1 MPDHPPHQQRTR
13 PTVLLRRYELGQLL
27 GRGGMA
33 EVYNGTDLVLG
44 RRVAIKLLSW
54 ASDQDRER
62 AERLRTEAS
71 AAASLN
77 HPNVV
82 AVHDIGSS
90 RDVVFV
96 VMEYLEGE
104 TLRDLLKQR
113 RFLPAE
119 SAAVIAAQV
128 CSALEAAH
136 QRGLVHRDI
145 TPANIMVCDDGAV
158 KVMDFGI
165 ARVTGE
171 AFRTTA
177 GLVLGTPAYMSPEQ
191 AQSRTIDGRS
201 DLYSLGCCLYQML
214 TGRPPFVGSDPVAV
228 AYQHVKEH
236 PPPPREVNPAV
247 PAELETTVL
256 RAMAKRPDDRYLAAA
271 EMRADLEAIGA
282 TDTPRLIPPA
292 RTLPLPV
299 HHGTADPGD
308 PQPGEVTTAESALD
322 EHDAGVF
329 RRQLGVTMI
338 VLASVMLVVAAA
350 LMLYH

>member
-1 MPDHPPHQQRTR
+1 M
-13 PTVLLRRYELGQLL
+13 RRYELGQLL

-33 EVYNGTDLVLG
+33 EVYHGTDLVLG

-54 ASDQDRER
+54 ASDQDQER
-62 AERLRTEAS
+62 AERLRTEAR

-90 RDVVFV
+90 PDALFV

-119 SAAVIAAQV
+119 PAAAIAAQV

-136 QRGLVHRDI
+136 QRGLVHRDV
-145 TPANIMVCDDGAV
+145 TPANIMICADGAA

-165 ARVTGE
+165 ARVTGR
-171 AFRTTA
+171 AFQTA
-177 GLVLGTPAYMSPEQ
+177 TGLVLGTPAYMSPEQ

-214 TGRPPFVGSDPVAV
+214 TGRPPFVGSDPVAI

-247 PAELETTVL
+247 PVELETVVL

-271 EMRADLEAIGA
+271 EMRADLEASEAAG
-282 TDTPRLIPPA
+282 TRQLIPPA
-292 RTLPLPV
+292 RTQSLPM
-299 HHGTADPGD
+299 HQRTADPGD
-308 PQPGEVTTAESALD
+308 PQPGEVTTAESDLD

-338 VLASVMLVVAAA
+338 ILASVMLVVATA
-350 LMLYH
+350 LMLYR

>member
-13 PTVLLRRYELGQLL
+13 SDVLVWRYELGRLL

-33 EVYNGTDLVLG
+33 EVYHGTDLVLG
-44 RRVAIKLLSW
+44 RQVAVKLLSW

-62 AERLRTEAS
+62 AERLRTEAR

-90 RDVVFV
+90 PDALFV

-104 TLRDLLKQR
+104 TLRDLLKRR

-119 SAAVIAAQV
+119 LAAAIAAQV

-145 TPANIMVCDDGAV
+145 TPANIMICDEGAV

-165 ARVTGE
+165 ARVTEG
-171 AFRTTA
+171 AFRTAA

-214 TGRPPFVGSDPVAV
+214 TGQPPFVGSDPIAI

-236 PPPPREVNPAV
+236 PPPPRELNPAV
-247 PAELETTVL
+247 PAELETVVL
-256 RAMAKRPDDRYLAAA
+256 RAMAKCPEDRYPAAA
-271 EMRADLEAIGA
+271 EMRADLEATGA
-282 TDTPRLIPPA
+282 AETPQPMPPT
-292 RTLPLPV
+292 RTQSLSA
-299 HHGTADPGD
+299 HQGTAAPGD
-308 PQPGEVTTAESALD
+308 PQLDEVITVESDFD
-322 EHDAGVF
+322 EHDAGAL
-329 RRQLGVTMI
+329 RRRLGVAMI
-338 VLASVMLVVAAA
+338 ILALVMLVVAAA
-350 LMLYH
+350 LLLYR